1 MMEHRNHDLLAD
13 LLIAWEDRFRM
24 GQDTPAAELA
34 REHPEL
40 IAPLARRIDVLKKTL
55 WLDHPDD
62 PPAAEGV
69 VDEDAAAD
77 SAPRRTLADRYRL
90 DRRVAIGGFS
100 EVWRAFD
107 TELERVVAVK
117 IPKASR
123 IAMTDAFL
131 AEARRVARLRHPAIA
146 AVHDV
151 GVDGDECFIVSEF
164 LEGGSLADR
173 LADGPLA
180 PGQAVRWIGQIA
192 AALEFAHAHGVI
204 HRDVKPA
211 NILIN
216 HHGDAVLTDF
226 GIAQSASKTGTFA
239 PSIGTLR
246 YMAPEQLDGGE
257 VGPQADIYSL
267 GILLHEFLTGRS
279 PYSSDDPR
287 VIYGELRG
295 DRPVAVAADL
305 APRYVPLCRRALCRD
320 PSGRQPSAAAF
331 AADLQRAVAG
341 DDAAVPGGASR
352 RPRGTLALGGM
363 MAVAVAGVSLMAW
376 RLRPA
381 DRPIQRR
388 PAPAVTPVGSPP
400 LATLPF
406 ASIEDALPYAMS
418 MENVRV
424 YREWQTPPVTY
435 LGPVRNGAEGNVV
448 FRFDV
453 TAPITTARLTAASFC
468 TDFTREPGG
477 RGRGASAIEVSA
489 DGRDWHSLHDN
500 IGTRQWSGDWRID
513 EPLPALILGGTSIL
527 IRVRML
533 TEACPNTGYTVA
545 QFGRAPHP
553 PGDGALRLVIECAA
567 PDARRSEGA
576 SGE

>member
-1 MMEHRNHDLLAD
+1 MDRRTDDLLAD
-13 LLIAWEDRFRM
+13 LVITWEDKFRM

-40 IAPLARRIDVLKKTL
+40 IAPLARRIEVLKRAR
-55 WLDHPDD
+55 WLDQPHDPADD
-62 PPAAEGV
+62 AMADG
-69 VDEDAAAD
+69 DDAV
-77 SAPRRTLADRYRL
+77 PTEPRTLAGRYRL

-123 IAMTDAFL
+123 LAMKDAFL

-151 GVDGDECFIVSEF
+151 GIDGDECFIVSEF

-173 LADGPLA
+173 LASAPLA
-180 PGQAVRWIGQIA
+180 PRQAVRWVGQIA
-192 AALEFAHAHGVI
+192 VALEFAHVHGVI

-226 GIAQSASKTGTFA
+226 GIAQSASKTGAFA

-257 VGPQADIYSL
+257 VGPPADIYSL
-267 GILLHEFLTGRS
+267 GVLLHEVLTGRS
-279 PYSSDDPR
+279 PYSADDPR
-287 VIYGELRG
+287 VIYGTLRG
-295 DRPVAVAADL
+295 DRPMAVAAEL
-305 APRYVPLCRRALCRD
+305 PPRYVPLCRRALCRA
-320 PSGRQPSAAAF
+320 PSGRQTSAAAF
-331 AADLQRAVAG
+331 AAELHQAVADGDPTGPHSAGKPVPQKLGGGMFAAAVAG
-341 DDAAVPGGASR
+341 
-352 RPRGTLALGGM
+352 LAF
-363 MAVAVAGVSLMAW
+363 MAW
-376 RLRPA
+376 RLLPDDGSVQRPSV
-381 DRPIQRR
+381 
-388 PAPAVTPVGSPP
+388 PAATPVGSPP
-400 LATLPF
+400 QVSLPF
-406 ASIEDALPYAMS
+406 ASIEDALPYAVS
-418 MENVRV
+418 MENLRV

-435 LGPVRNGAEGNVV
+435 LGPMRNGTAGNVV

-453 TAPITTARLTAASFC
+453 TAPITAARLTAASFC

-477 RGRGASAIEVSA
+477 QGRGASALAVSR
-489 DGRDWHSLHDN
+489 DGRNWHSLHDN
-500 IGTRQWSGDWRID
+500 IAAKRWSGDWRVD
-513 EPLPALILGGTSIL
+513 GPLPGLVLGGTSIL
-527 IRVRML
+527 IRVQLL
-533 TEACPNTGYTVA
+533 TDSCPNAGYTVA

-553 PGDGALRLVIECAA
+553 PGDGALRLILECAESTA
-567 PDARRSEGA
+567 GRAQGH
-576 SGE
+576 

>member
-1 MMEHRNHDLLAD
+1 MDRRTDDLLAD
-13 LLIAWEDRFRM
+13 LVIAWEDRFRM

-40 IAPLARRIDVLKKTL
+40 IPPLARRIEVLKRAH
-55 WLDHPDD
+55 WLDQPHEPVDD
-62 PPAAEGV
+62 AMADDDDAGPAPP
-69 VDEDAAAD
+69 
-77 SAPRRTLADRYRL
+77 RTLAGRYRL
-90 DRRVAIGGFS
+90 DRRVAVGGFS

-123 IAMTDAFL
+123 IAMTAAFL

-151 GVDGDECFIVSEF
+151 GIDDDECFIVSEF
-164 LEGGSLADR
+164 LAGGSLADR
-173 LADGPLA
+173 LASGPLE

-192 AALEFAHAHGVI
+192 AALEFAHVHGVI

-226 GIAQSASKTGTFA
+226 GIAQSASKTGVFA

-267 GILLHEFLTGRS
+267 GVLLHEVLTGRS

-287 VIYGELRG
+287 VIYGALRG
-295 DRPVAVAADL
+295 DRPVAVAAEL
-305 APRYVPLCRRALCRD
+305 PPRYVPLCRRALCRV
-320 PSGRQPSAAAF
+320 PSGRQTSAAAF
-331 AADLQRAVAG
+331 AAELQRAVAG
-341 DDAAVPGGASR
+341 DAATGPRSAAKPAPGKLVG
-352 RPRGTLALGGM
+352 GGM
-363 MAVAVAGVSLMAW
+363 LAAAVAGLALMAW
-376 RLRPA
+376 RLLPDDGSVQRPSM
-381 DRPIQRR
+381 
-388 PAPAVTPVGSPP
+388 PAATPVGSPP
-400 LATLPF
+400 QVSLPF
-406 ASIEDALPYAMS
+406 ASIEDALPYAVF
-418 MENVRV
+418 MENLRV

-435 LGPVRNGAEGNVV
+435 LGPMRNGIAGSVV

-453 TAPITTARLTAASFC
+453 TAPITAARLTAASFC

-477 RGRGASAIEVSA
+477 QGRGASALAVSR
-489 DGRDWHSLHDN
+489 DGRNWHSLHDN
-500 IGTRQWSGDWRID
+500 IAAKRWSGDWRVD
-513 EPLPALILGGTSIL
+513 GPLPGLVLGGTSIL
-527 IRVRML
+527 IRVQLL
-533 TEACPNTGYTVA
+533 TDSCPNAGYTVA

-553 PGDGALRLVIECAA
+553 PGDGALRLILECAESTA
-567 PDARRSEGA
+567 GRAQGQ
-576 SGE
+576 